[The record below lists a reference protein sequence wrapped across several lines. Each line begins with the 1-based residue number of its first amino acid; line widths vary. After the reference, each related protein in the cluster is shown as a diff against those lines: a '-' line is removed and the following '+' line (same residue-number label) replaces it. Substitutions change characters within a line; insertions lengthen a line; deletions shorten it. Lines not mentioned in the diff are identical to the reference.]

1 MINSHAVFK
10 GEYYF
15 VGESSNS
22 VGEELWK
29 SDGTEEGTVMVKDIW
44 PTYQKSSQPHNFVAT
59 TDYLYFV
66 ADDGVHGKELWRTD
80 GTEEGTIMLETNDG
94 EFGGMPYSSLGVEF
108 GDYYYFSSCDN
119 CDGGSDDGDL
129 GQNYGEQMEL
139 QKELH
144 FLLKLI
150 LHFWIWRRSWWIPW

>member
-1 MINSHAVFK
+1 MGI
-10 GEYYF
+10 
-15 VGESSNS
+15 SSNG

-44 PTYQKSSQPHNFVAT
+44 PTYQKSSQPHDFVAT

-94 EFGGMPYSSLGVEF
+94 EFGGMPYSSPGVEF

-129 GQNYGEQMEL
+129 GVEL
-139 QKELH
+139 WRTDGTC
-144 FLLKLI
+144 LLYTSPSPRDLSTS
-150 LHFWIWRRSWWIPW
+150 RMPSSA